1 MKQPYYQDV
10 APGDEIPQLVKTPT
24 TRQLVMWA
32 GASGDYNPIH
42 YDKDLALA
50 RGLPGVVVHGQLAA
64 CFLGQLVTDW
74 MGQQGSLK
82 KLSISYKGMN
92 LPGEALTCRGTVT
105 KKYVEDGGYY
115 VVADLWAENH
125 RGEKTLTGKATVNL
139 PGSPSPEVLK
149 N

>member
-1 MKQPYYQDV
+1 MKQTYYKDV
-10 APGDEIPQLVKTPT
+10 APGDEIPRLVKTPT

-64 CFLGQLVTDW
+64 CFLGQLVTGW
-74 MGQQGSLK
+74 MGAQGSLR

-92 LPGEALTCRGTVT
+92 LPGETITCRGRVAR
-105 KKYVEDGGYY
+105 KFVEDGSHY
-115 VVADLWAENH
+115 VVADIWAENP
-125 RGEKTLTGKATVNL
+125 RGEKTVTGKATVLL
-139 PGSPSPEVLK
+139 PDRSSPQVLDD
-149 N
+149 